1 LGNLLKDEEIYFFN
15 SGPESGRSFFHN
27 LLDNFFCNCDIINV
41 MIIPPNIIRI
51 VVTVGIIALIILA
64 ITYLFEFLRPII
76 IGLVLLVI
84 AWFLYRYFIVGT
96 TRFW

>member
-1 LGNLLKDEEIYFFN
+1 
-15 SGPESGRSFFHN
+15 
-27 LLDNFFCNCDIINV
+27 
-41 MIIPPNIIRI
+41 MIPPNLIRTA
-51 VVTVGIIALIILA
+51 VTVGIIGLIILA

-76 IGLVLLVI
+76 IAVVLIVI